1 MALHI
6 ITGPPASGKTTFIQQ
21 HAKPGDIRIDLDHL
35 ANLLAGQPEG
45 NHEHAGHALAVA
57 RAARTAAIDTA
68 LKQVDEHTVWIID
81 SKPTEKNL
89 ARYRE
94 HGAEI
99 HTIDPGKDV
108 VMKRAKRERP
118 TSSLHAAAQ
127 WYNTPP
133 RKKPRSPA
141 KSREARGYGNQ
152 HKLRRQI
159 LMNQHKEGTPCWWC
173 GSPMYRDKTKNWDGK
188 PLAADHS
195 TRAASAG
202 GEADR
207 LLCFTCNS
215 RRQGGA
221 NDHLRPVITGLSPAD
236 PLPTDYNQSRGKAEP
251 TGTGFSFGGVTFA

>member
-1 MALHI
+1 MALYVV
-6 ITGPPASGKTTFIQQ
+6 TGPPASGKTTFIQQ

-133 RKKPRSPA
+133 RKKPT
-141 KSREARGYGNQ
+141 KSTTERGYGWRDHQ
-152 HKLRRQI
+152 IPRQA
-159 LMNQHKEGTPCWWC
+159 LLNGHRDGTPCWWC
-173 GSPMYRDKTKNWDGK
+173 GLPMYRDKARNWDEK
-188 PLAADHS
+188 ALAADHEDRDGAKKGL
-195 TRAASAG
+195 RAN
-202 GEADR
+202 R
-207 LLCFTCNS
+207 LLHGNCNS
-215 RRQGGA
+215 QRQGGD
-221 NDHLRPVITGLSPAD
+221 NDHRRPAVTGRHPGQPLAPEQAGTTAD
-236 PLPTDYNQSRGKAEP
+236 G
-251 TGTGFSFGGVTFA
+251 GFEFAGVTFT